1 MVEQRVV
8 KIANFEISNKHPIF
22 LMAGPCQIE
31 SKQHAIDMAGWLVE
45 ITKRR
50 GINYIFKASFD
61 KANRTS
67 INSIRGVG
75 LEKGMETF
83 DEIKKLYGCPVV
95 TDIHTE
101 EQCAEVAKHVDV
113 LQIPAFLSRQ
123 TDLLV
128 AAAKTGKV
136 IHVKK
141 GQFAA
146 PWEMKNVIQKSI
158 DSGNPNICITER
170 GSSFGYN
177 TLVTDLKGLPQ
188 MAIDTGCPLI
198 MDCTHSVQ
206 QPGGQ
211 GTSSGGQGWLAPAM
225 ARAAIAVGVAGIFAE
240 THDNPEKALSD
251 GPNMIPLKDMERQI
265 ENWQKYDAITKSIQI
280 EY

>member
-1 MVEQRVV
+1 MQQ
-8 KIANFEISNKHPIF
+8 KIIKIGNFELGNKKPLALI
-22 LMAGPCQIE
+22 AGPCQIE
-31 SKQHAIDMAGWLVE
+31 SQQHAVDMAGWLIE
-45 ITKRR
+45 ITKKT

-67 INSIRGVG
+67 ISGKRGVG

-83 DEIKKLYGCPVV
+83 DKIKKLYNCPIV
-95 TDIHTE
+95 TDIHE
-101 EQCAEVAKHVDV
+101 KEQCSAVAAHVDM

-123 TDLLV
+123 TDLVV
-128 AAAKTGKV
+128 AAAQTGKV
-136 IHVKK
+136 VNIKK
-141 GQFAA
+141 AQFSA
-146 PWEMKNVIQKSI
+146 PWDMKNVVKKCE
-158 DSGNPNICITER
+158 DSGNSNVCLTER

-177 TLVTDLKGLPQ
+177 TLVVDMRGFPQ

-198 MDCTHSVQ
+198 MDATHSVQ

-225 ARAAIAVGVAGIFAE
+225 ARAAVAVGIAGVFIE
-240 THDNPEKALSD
+240 THDDPSKALSD
-251 GPNMIPLKDMERQI
+251 GPNMVPLKDMQRLI
-265 ENWQKYDAITKSIQI
+265 ENLQAYDKITKSIQI